1 MSLRGRVWKYGNNVD
16 TDVIMPGRYCH
27 ITDLKELSKH
37 VMEDLDATFA
47 KEVRAGD
54 VVVGGNNFGCG
65 SSREVAPAGLKAA
78 GVSCV
83 IANSFARIF
92 FRNCINIGLP
102 IVESPGFAAACAK
115 GDEVEVD
122 LEKGAL
128 RNLTN
133 GKTATIAPY
142 PPEIRA
148 IIDAGGLMNYIKKK
162 VLSPGS

>member
-1 MSLRGRVWKYGNNVD
+1 MSLRGQVWKYGNNVD

-27 ITDLKELSKH
+27 ITDAKELAKH
-37 VMEDLDATFA
+37 VLEDLDAAFA
-47 KEVRAGD
+47 GEVRSGD

-65 SSREVAPAGLKAA
+65 SSREVAPMGLKTA

-83 IANSFARIF
+83 VANSFARIF

-102 IVESPGFAAACAK
+102 IVESPEFASKCAK
-115 GDEVEVD
+115 GDEVEID
-122 LEKGAL
+122 LEKGEL

-133 GKTATIAPY
+133 GAKAAIPPY

-148 IIDAGGLMNYIKKK
+148 IIDAGGLMNYIKRKIAK
-162 VLSPGS
+162 V